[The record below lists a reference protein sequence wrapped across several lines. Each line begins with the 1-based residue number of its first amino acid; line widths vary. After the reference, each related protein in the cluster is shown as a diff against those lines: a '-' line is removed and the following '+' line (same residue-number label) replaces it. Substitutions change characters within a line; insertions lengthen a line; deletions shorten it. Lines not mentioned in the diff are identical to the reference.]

1 MYYFF
6 DNIINIKNFEPNN
19 IKTGEKSY
27 KNVLIYYIGYVTIKD
42 SKYIKINTVNLLY
55 LIFSKVNGFFEK
67 INENEYLMLVPTNE
81 SKEKVKKY
89 EELLIEIRD
98 LIRLIIKNSDDFDEK
113 YMKIKFNSDN
123 ELSLN
128 NKIEIPTMTIVVRA
142 IFLKITN
149 IIHKFSWMNI
159 YINYSY

>member
-1 MYYFF
+1 M
-6 DNIINIKNFEPNN
+6 
-19 IKTGEKSY
+19 
-27 KNVLIYYIGYVTIKD
+27 D
-42 SKYIKINTVNLLY
+42 S
-55 LIFSKVNGFFEK
+55 EK

-128 NKIEIPTMTIVVRA
+128 KKIEIPTMTIVVRA

-159 YINYSY
+159 CINYSY